1 MPMPQVITKHGLKLV
16 PTKGMSRTEWL
27 AERMNGIGGSDMSSI
42 LGLNHRFSAI
52 ELFYQKV
59 GLTFQ
64 SEEENEA
71 MFWGTRGETNVLDI
85 GQYYDIDT
93 ASYIDNH
100 ESGRKLRK
108 ITKLGYMVTNPD
120 YPWIISNIDGAVNF
134 TPRNFM
140 MDGPAEAKTI
150 SRQTAEMWA
159 DKIPPYHLAQINTYM
174 IGCGPM
180 MRKQEAYIFYLEDG
194 RTFRGFCIPVIEPLR
209 DAILERSEEFWKRVL
224 KGREIMADIKDND
237 MRLRY
242 LAEIEPEP
250 DNSEAYYKFLSE
262 LFQLKSS
269 FVRVDATKDDV
280 VNALMYKKYSKDIK
294 DLSEQRQEH
303 KNQIIKSLHD
313 AGANV
318 IDFADGGKI
327 TFNKKL
333 YVNIKT
339 DILNEI
345 LEENQ

>member
-1 MPMPQVITKHGLKLV
+1 MTSCITKHGLKLI
-16 PTKGMSRTEWL
+16 PTKDMPRSVWL
-27 AERMNGIGGSDMSSI
+27 AERQNGIGGSDMSSI
-42 LGLNHRFSAI
+42 LGLNYRFSSV

-71 MFWGTRGETNVLDI
+71 MFWGTRGESNVLDI

-93 ASYIDNH
+93 GSYIDNY
-100 ESGRKLRK
+100 ESKRKVRK
-108 ITKLGYMVTNPD
+108 ITKLGYMVTNPE

-134 TPRNFM
+134 TPRNFK

-150 SRQTAEMWA
+150 SRQTAEMWENG
-159 DKIPPYHLAQINTYM
+159 IPPYHLCQINTYM
-174 IGCGPM
+174 IGCEPM
-180 MRKQEAYIFYLEDG
+180 MRKREAYIFYLQDG
-194 RTFRGFCIPVIEPLR
+194 RQFRGYCIPVIDPIRE
-209 DAILERSEEFWKRVL
+209 AILERSEDFWKRVL

-237 MRLRY
+237 MRLKY
-242 LAEIEPEP
+242 LSEIEPDP
-250 DNSEAYYKFLSE
+250 DSSEAYYKFMSE
-262 LFQLKSS
+262 LFKLKSA
-269 FVRVDATKDDV
+269 FVRVDATHDDV
-280 VNALMYKKYSKDIK
+280 VNALMYKKFGQDIK
-294 DLSEQRQEH
+294 VLKDQQQEH

-327 TFNKKL
+327 TWNKKL
-333 YVNIKT
+333 YVNVKT

-345 LEENQ
+345 LEDEQ